1 MSQNKVS
8 LKEGITFYI
17 AGTLLI
23 ATRSVLLLYFGMG
36 YYTLMS
42 ILAFISAGLIF
53 YVGWMQHFGKDNTEY
68 DKSSGGKRVFLPPS

>member
-42 ILAFISAGLIF
+42 ILAFVSAGLIF
-53 YVGWMQHFGKDNTEY
+53 YRLDATFW
-68 DKSSGGKRVFLPPS
+68 